1 MRPFLLLALC
11 VLARTAALA
20 QRAPSHGSGRGP
32 IAAVLRTDLGRHHY
46 RVSTP
51 SPSAQA
57 WFDQGIR
64 LYWAFNQADAA
75 TAFANALS
83 EDPTCAMCAWGVAL
97 AGAPGIHS
105 ASASSPPEAAR
116 AAIAQATSLVAGATP
131 GERAL
136 IIALG
141 KRFVHDGRNGS
152 DTAYAN
158 AMRDVVSAFPD
169 DLEARVLF
177 AEALMNLSP
186 GTYWLADGA
195 PRPDTPSI
203 LDALQEV
210 LGRDADHPGACH
222 LYIHLVEARDPARG
236 LPCAEQ
242 LASVM
247 PGAGHLVHMP
257 ARIYMRAGRYA
268 DALRA
273 NQQALEADD
282 ATLDRSGRR
291 RDLYGGGY
299 VPYTAHHLSFAA
311 AMMGSSRLAIRYAA
325 QAVRTIDPSVARDH
339 DWVESILP
347 SHLLTLVTFGRWSEV
362 LEAPLP
368 TTSRYATGMAYY
380 ARGVAFAAR
389 RRWAEAGAAHDSVR
403 AIAAV
408 TSSDDN
414 NGKALRVAVDV
425 LAGELAAR
433 RGQWDAA
440 IAALR
445 RAVAAEDALR
455 YADPPTLHPP
465 TRHALGKVLLLAGKP
480 ADAEAV
486 YREDLVRHPENGWA
500 LHGLSQSLLAQGK
513 RREGREVL
521 ARFTRA
527 WSNAD
532 VQLRPSRF

>member
-1 MRPFLLLALC
+1 MRLFLLLALC
-11 VLARTAALA
+11 ALARTTALA
-20 QRAPSHGSGRGP
+20 QRAPAHGSGRGP

-46 RVSTP
+46 RVSTQ
-51 SPSAQA
+51 STSAQA
-57 WFDQGIR
+57 WFDQGLR

-75 TAFANALS
+75 SAFANALT

-105 ASASSPPEAAR
+105 TSASRPPEAAR
-116 AAIAQATSLVAGATP
+116 AAIAQAISLQAGANS

-136 IIALG
+136 IFALG
-141 KRFVHDGRNGS
+141 KRFADVGGNQG

-158 AMRDVVSAFPD
+158 AMRDVVNAFPD

-195 PRPDTPSI
+195 PRPDTPII

-242 LASVM
+242 LARVM
-247 PGAGHLVHMP
+247 PGAGHLVHLP
-257 ARIYMRAGRYA
+257 ARIYIRVGRYA

-282 ATLDRSGRR
+282 AIARSGRR
-291 RDLYGGGY
+291 RDLYGGGH

-325 QAVRTIDPSVARDH
+325 QAVRTVDPSVARDH
-339 DWVESILP
+339 GWVESILP

-368 TTSRYATGMAYY
+368 ATSRYATGMAYY

-403 AIAAV
+403 AIAAA
-408 TSSDDN
+408 TSPDDYH
-414 NGKALRVAVDV
+414 GKALRLAVDA

-455 YADPPTLHPP
+455 YADPPTLHRP
-465 TRHALGKVLLLAGKP
+465 TRHTLGQVLLLAGKP

-486 YREDLVRHPENGWA
+486 YREDLVRYPENGWS

-532 VQLRPSRF
+532 VQLRSSRF